1 MNKQINEY
9 MCIIPVLEV
18 YGNMS
23 AKKILLIDG
32 HGIAFRAF
40 YAIPH
45 LSAPDG
51 TPTNALVGFFNMLA
65 KAKHELNPDEI
76 YTAFDMKGPTFRHQ
90 LYPEYKGTR
99 PPAPEDFKQQIPL
112 LRRMLPLLGIRIM
125 ERSTVEAD
133 DLIGSAAVQ
142 FSEKGSDVV
151 ILTSDKDI
159 MQVLRPGVKIIRP
172 GKGVSAFDVYTP
184 ETFTEKYGFGPEKM
198 VDYLSLMGDAVDNI
212 HGVPGVG
219 EKTASRLI
227 GTYGSIEEIIAH
239 ASDLTP
245 SLRKNITEHG
255 AQAIENRRLTKLKC
269 DEDLSEFTNAEAV
282 PDLGEF
288 GRTCA
293 KLGLKKA
300 AEAFAAKPAAAV
312 PAAQKTAVSA
322 ETSTAAAAA
331 EPIPLETILEAPR
344 LAVDLNEAE
353 KEKVYTVT
361 ADVLKRHS
369 VILAA
374 PDGSWWKGSLA
385 DLAFCAGRLQEHK
398 LVCID
403 AKELCS
409 LMERPHLENL
419 FDIKTAWY
427 LLHPDLEKYDAAKE
441 LGMLFSPERA
451 VRLLSLAK
459 ELESSITEQKIDSVM
474 NNIDLPLIPIL
485 VSMER
490 RGIRVDRD
498 RMTALSEE
506 LDQRLQEITE
516 KIYEAAGTSI
526 NINSPKQIGEL
537 LFEKLGLPPIKKTKT
552 GYSTNVA
559 VLEQL
564 RDICGSRCEIPAQLL
579 EYRELQK
586 MASGFVQPLLQASA
600 KDGLVHSTF
609 ESLTTGTGRLS
620 SRDPNMQNLPAYGGW
635 GTKIRECLLPAEE
648 GNFFVAADYSQIELR
663 VLAHLSG
670 DPQLIKIFNSN
681 RDIHTETAAMIFGLP
696 PEAVTKELR
705 RSAKT
710 VSFGL
715 IYGMSVFG
723 LAARLGTD
731 RASAAKIMDAYFA
744 AMPGVREYIENSRKK
759 SLADG
764 YTATLFGRRR
774 PLDEITT
781 GSTKVHQGRVAVNS
795 PIQGT
800 AADITK
806 IAMKKV
812 TEHFTGQPVFMVLQV
827 HDSLVCECP
836 AESAEKTAAELSQVM
851 ESAVKLS
858 VPLKTERT
866 IGKSLATI

>member
-76 YTAFDMKGPTFRHQ
+76 
-90 LYPEYKGTR
+90 YPEYKGTR

-269 DEDLSEFTNAEAV
+269 DEDLSEFTNADAV

-312 PAAQKTAVSA
+312 PAAQKTTVSA

-361 ADVLKRHS
+361 ADVLERHS

-490 RGIRVDRD
+490 RGIRV
-498 RMTALSEE
+498 
-506 LDQRLQEITE
+506 
-516 KIYEAAGTSI
+516 
-526 NINSPKQIGEL
+526 EL

-812 TEHFTGQPVFMVLQV
+812 TEHFPGQPVFMVLQV

>member
-1 MNKQINEY
+1 M
-9 MCIIPVLEV
+9 P
-18 YGNMS
+18 

-45 LSAPDG
+45 LNAPDG

-65 KAKHELNPDEI
+65 KVKHELLPDEI
-76 YTAFDMKGPTFRHQ
+76 YTAFDMKGPTFRHL

-99 PPAPEDFKQQIPL
+99 PPAPEEFKQQIPL
-112 LRRMLPLLGIRIM
+112 LHIMLPLLGIHIM
-125 ERSTVEAD
+125 ERTTVEAD

-142 FSEKGSDVV
+142 FSEKGSEVV

-172 GKGVSAFDVYTP
+172 SKGVSAFDIYTP

-198 VDYLSLMGDAVDNI
+198 VDYLSLMGDTVDNI

-219 EKTASRLI
+219 EKTAARLI
-227 GTYGSIEEIIAH
+227 STYGSIEEIIAH
-239 ASDLTP
+239 ASELTP

-255 AQAIENRRLTKLKC
+255 EQAIENRKLTKLKC
-269 DEDLSEFTNAEAV
+269 DEDLSEFTNAKTSA
-282 PDLGEF
+282 DLDEF
-288 GRTCA
+288 SRTCA
-293 KLGLKKA
+293 KLGMKKA
-300 AEAFAAKPAAAV
+300 AEAFSTKQPDKSAHAK
-312 PAAQKTAVSA
+312 TTSA
-322 ETSTAAAAA
+322 ENSKENNYMPDVAVGGA
-331 EPIPLETILEAPR
+331 IPLDTILEAPR
-344 LAVDLNEAE
+344 LTLDLNENE
-353 KEKVYTVT
+353 SEKVYLVT
-361 ADVLKRHS
+361 PEVLRRHS
-369 VILAA
+369 VILSA
-374 PDGSWWKGSLA
+374 PDGSWWKGNLA
-385 DLAFCAGRLQEHK
+385 DLAPQAERLQTRK
-398 LVCID
+398 IICID

-409 LMERPHLENL
+409 LMDHPSSENL

-427 LLHPDLEKYDAAKE
+427 LLHPDLEKYNAAKE
-441 LGMLFSPERA
+441 LGMSFSPERA

-459 ELESSITEQKIDSVM
+459 ELEHDIAGQKIDSVM
-474 NNIDLPLIPIL
+474 NEIDLPLIPIL
-485 VSMER
+485 VNMER
-490 RGIRVDRD
+490 RGIRVDREK
-498 RMTALSEE
+498 MTNLSRE

-516 KIYEAAGTSI
+516 KIYEAAGSSI

-564 RDICGSRCEIPAQLL
+564 RDICGTQCEIPAQLL

-586 MASGFVQPLLQASA
+586 MESGFVQPLLEASA

-635 GTKIRECLLPAEE
+635 GTRIRECLLPAKE
-648 GNFFVAADYSQIELR
+648 GNFFAAADYSQIELR

-696 PEAVTKELR
+696 AEAVTKELR

-731 RASAAKIMDAYFA
+731 RATAAKIMDAYFA
-744 AMPGVREYIENSRKK
+744 AMPGVREYIENIRKK

-764 YTATLFGRRR
+764 YTTTLFGRRR

-812 TEHFTGQPVFMVLQV
+812 TEHFTGKDVFMVLQV
-827 HDSLVCECP
+827 HDSLVCEC
-836 AESAEKTAAELSQVM
+836 AAEKAEETALELSQVM
-851 ESAVKLS
+851 ENAVELS

-866 IGKSLATI
+866 IGKSLANV